1 MGKVTTTIRID
12 EKVLKEAKALGANIS
27 VLTETTLK
35 EFIRRNKPSKRSSGD
50 CDICVPEKKDNPNLL
65 KMPLLK
71 PICRRVSGQP
81 SGESLRKLCPS
92 IRLVGPEGP
101 GREARQ
107 WHRNGTYRLAL

>member
-1 MGKVTTTIRID
+1 MGDKTTVKMDKKLVKRAHELGLSVSKVCENALTVAVGALEGTIER
-12 EKVLKEAKALGANIS
+12 
-27 VLTETTLK
+27 
-35 EFIRRNKPSKRSSGD
+35 PSSG
-50 CDICVPEKKDNPNLL
+50 KKKENHNPL